1 MKRNDIEYTADA
13 EIYAI
18 EECAQYARGDTIS
31 DRMVE
36 KADSLVDVYDA
47 QVIKWAADNPEWV
60 DEAMA
65 AGLVDTR
72 NLGGNAMTAIAQA
85 AQFEYYFH
93 MLYENKAAIAL
104 NYAFDYM
111 DADEIPDELAEQ
123 IIDAADG
130 LDKFAEIEQ
139 IIDDYKADHE

>member
-1 MKRNDIEYTADA
+1 MKRNDIEYTMDAD
-13 EIYAI
+13 ITAI

-31 DRMVE
+31 DRIAD
-36 KADSLVDVYDA
+36 KADSLVDVYDRDA
-47 QVIKWAADNPEWV
+47 IDWGARHPEWV
-60 DEAMA
+60 DEAA
-65 AGLVDTR
+65 NNGLIDASST
-72 NLGGNAMTAIAQA
+72 GGNLLARAAQA
-85 AQFEYYFH
+85 GQYEYYLH

-130 LDKFAEIEQ
+130 LDTFAEIEQ